1 MNPSDPVLQSLLL
14 RIADAIQKQPIPPRR
29 AAWRMRWAE
38 RFVNFVSQPGSPQS
52 IAACREQFLA
62 EVAST
67 ESGTPW
73 VLREIEEAIGVFVS
87 LAEPNDLSALLQEQA
102 PLHEQPHVAPM
113 SSVPPQ
119 PSHGVRPPKLIDQI
133 RAVIRAKHYS
143 RRTEEAYIHWAR
155 QFILFHDKR
164 HPPEMGEIEV
174 ASFLEHLAVNKTV
187 AASTQNQALN
197 ALVFLY
203 GTVLQKPFGKLGAIT
218 RAKRPQRL
226 PSVLS
231 QAEVERLFSVMH
243 GHLALMA
250 RLLYGAGLRLTE
262 CVSLR
267 VKDINFETNQILIRD
282 GKGFKDRM
290 TMLPETLKDDL
301 TAQIKRVK
309 EQHDCDLKIEN
320 GHATLPYALSRKYPN
335 LGKSWQWQYVFPA
348 AKLVWDKDVQL
359 WRRHHIF
366 EDTLQRAVS
375 AAGKRAKIEKQ
386 VSCHVLRHS
395 FATHLLEQG
404 CDIRTVQQ
412 LMGHKDVSTTMI
424 YTHVLKKPGI
434 GVKSPLDQARSV

>member
-1 MNPSDPVLQSLLL
+1 VIQLFNRFFSASLTQSK
-14 RIADAIQKQPIPPRR
+14 KQPIPPKR
-29 AAWRMRWAE
+29 AGWRMRWAE
-38 RFVNFVSQPGSPQS
+38 RFVDFVGQPTSPHS
-52 IAACREQFLA
+52 VAACREQFLA

-67 ESGTPW
+67 QSATPW
-73 VLREIEEAIGVFVS
+73 LLREIEEAIELVVS
-87 LAEPNDLSALLQEQA
+87 LAEPADMGVLLQRK
-102 PLHEQPHVAPM
+102 PSHEQRQVPSPPRLPIPVA
-113 SSVPPQ
+113 
-119 PSHGVRPPKLIDQI
+119 RPAKLIDQI

-143 RRTEEAYIHWAR
+143 RRTEEAYVHWTR
-155 QFILFHDKR
+155 QFILFHNKR
-164 HPPEMGEIEV
+164 HPLEMGEIEV
-174 ASFLEHLAVNKTV
+174 ASFLEHLAVNKAV

-203 GTVLQKPFGKLGAIT
+203 GTVLQKPFGKLGTIT

-231 QAEVERLFSVMH
+231 QAEVEKFFNVMQ
-243 GHLALMA
+243 GRYSLMA

-267 VKDINFETNQILIRD
+267 VKDIDFETNQILIRD

-290 TMLPETLKDDL
+290 TMLPEMVKNDL
-301 TAQIKRVK
+301 VAQIKHVK
-309 EQHDCDLKIEN
+309 QQHDNDLKLGN

-335 LGKSWQWQYVFPA
+335 LAKSWQWQYVFPA
-348 AKLVWDKDVQL
+348 AKLVLDGNAQL

-366 EDTLQRAVS
+366 EDTLQRAVN
-375 AAGKRAKIEKQ
+375 AAGKTAGIEKQ

-404 CDIRTVQQ
+404 CDIRTVQM

-434 GVKSPLDQARSV
+434 GVKSPLDHQSIKSA

>member
-1 MNPSDPVLQSLLL
+1 
-14 RIADAIQKQPIPPRR
+14 
-29 AAWRMRWAE
+29 MRWTE
-38 RFVNFVSQPGSPQS
+38 RFVNFAGQPGSPKS
-52 IAACREQFLA
+52 IADCRKQFLA

-67 ESGTPW
+67 QSATPW
-73 VLREIEEAIGVFVS
+73 LLQEIEEAIRLFVS
-87 LAEPNDLSALLQEQA
+87 LAEPAELSVLLQRQSS
-102 PLHEQPHVAPM
+102 PHEPERPRTPSPHPI
-113 SSVPPQ
+113 SQ
-119 PSHGVRPPKLIDQI
+119 GRPVKLIDQI
-133 RAVIRAKHYS
+133 RGVIRAKHYS

-164 HPPEMGEIEV
+164 HPLEMGEIEV
-174 ASFLEHLAVNKTV
+174 ASFLEHLAVNKAV

-203 GTVLQKPFGKLGAIT
+203 ATVLQKPFGKLGKIT

-231 QAEVERLFSVMH
+231 QTEIGKLFDVMQ
-243 GHLALMA
+243 GSSALMA

-262 CVSLR
+262 CVNLR

-290 TMLPETLKDDL
+290 TMLPEMLKNDL
-301 TAQIKRVK
+301 AAQIKRVK
-309 EQHDCDLKIEN
+309 QLHDNDLKAEN
-320 GHATLPYALSRKYPN
+320 GHVTLPYALSRKYPN
-335 LGKSWQWQYVFPA
+335 LAKSWHWQYVFPA
-348 AKLVWDKDVQL
+348 GKLVWDGDVQL

-366 EDTLQRAVS
+366 EDTLQRSVS
-375 AAGKRAKIEKQ
+375 DAGKRAGIEKQ

-404 CDIRTVQQ
+404 CDIRTVQV

-424 YTHVLKKPGI
+424 YTHVLKKPGL
-434 GVKSPLDQARSV
+434 GVKSPLDQQPIK

>member
-1 MNPSDPVLQSLLL
+1 
-14 RIADAIQKQPIPPRR
+14 
-29 AAWRMRWAE
+29 MRWAE
-38 RFVNFVSQPGSPQS
+38 RFVNFIRQSQSPES
-52 IAACREQFLA
+52 IAHCRERFLA

-67 ESGTPW
+67 QSASPR
-73 VLREIEEAIGVFVS
+73 LLQEIDEATGLLVQ
-87 LAEPNDLSALLQEQA
+87 LAEPAEVSALLQRPALPAQA
-102 PLHEQPHVAPM
+102 TARPL
-113 SSVPPQ
+113 PPQ
-119 PSHGVRPPKLIDQI
+119 LERSSRPAKLIDQI
-133 RAVIRAKHYS
+133 RAVIRARHYS

-155 QFILFHDKR
+155 QFIVFHGKR
-164 HPPEMGEIEV
+164 HPLEMGEIEV
-174 ASFLEHLAVNKTV
+174 ASFLEHLAVNKAV

-203 GTVLQKPFGKLGAIT
+203 GKVLQKPFGKLGTIT

-231 QAEVERLFSVMH
+231 QAEVGSLFCAIRGS
-243 GHLALMA
+243 LALMA
-250 RLLYGAGLRLTE
+250 RLLYGAGVRLTE
-262 CVSLR
+262 CVNLR

-290 TMLPETLKDDL
+290 TMLPEMLKDDL
-301 TAQIKRVK
+301 FGQLKRVK
-309 EQHDCDLKIEN
+309 LRHDDDLKIGH

-335 LGKSWQWQYVFPA
+335 LSKSWQWQYVFPA
-348 AKLVWDKDVQL
+348 AKLVWDKDSQL

-375 AAGKRAKIEKQ
+375 AAGKLAGIEKQ
-386 VSCHVLRHS
+386 VSCHALRHS

-404 CDIRTVQQ
+404 CDIRTVQE

-424 YTHVLKKPGI
+424 YTHVLKKPGL
-434 GVKSPLDQARSV
+434 GVKSPLDYARQKTASSFD

>member
-1 MNPSDPVLQSLLL
+1 MNPSDPALQSLLL

-29 AAWRMRWAE
+29 ASWRMRWVE
-38 RFVNFVSQPGSPQS
+38 RFVNFVSQPGSPES
-52 IAACREQFLA
+52 IAACREQFLT
-62 EVAST
+62 EIAST
-67 ESGTPW
+67 QSATPW
-73 VLREIEEAIGVFVS
+73 LLREIEEVIGLFTS
-87 LAEPNDLSALLQEQA
+87 LAGVAELSALLQRQ
-102 PLHEQPHVAPM
+102 PSPHEREHLPPP
-113 SSVPPQ
+113 PPQ
-119 PSHGVRPPKLIDQI
+119 PISRARPVKLIDQI
-133 RAVIRAKHYS
+133 RAVIRTRHYS
-143 RRTEEAYIHWAR
+143 RRTEEAYIHWVR
-155 QFILFHDKR
+155 KFILFHDKR
-164 HPPEMGEIEV
+164 HPLEMGETEV
-174 ASFLEHLAVNKTV
+174 ASFLEHLAVNKSV

-203 GTVLQKPFGKLGAIT
+203 GTVLEKPFGKLPTIT

-231 QAEVERLFSVMH
+231 QAEVERLFSAMQ

-262 CVSLR
+262 CVNLR

-290 TMLPETLKDDL
+290 TMLPEILKDEL
-301 TAQIKRVK
+301 VAQLKRVK
-309 EQHDCDLKIEN
+309 QQHDNDLKIGN

-335 LGKSWQWQYVFPA
+335 LSKSWQWHYIFPA
-348 AKLVWDKDVQL
+348 AKLVWDKDAQF

-375 AAGKRAKIEKQ
+375 GAGRLAGIEKQ

-395 FATHLLEQG
+395 FATHLLERG
-404 CDIRTVQQ
+404 CDIRTVQM
-412 LMGHKDVSTTMI
+412 LMGHKEVSTTMI

-434 GVKSPLDQARSV
+434 GVKSPLDRQFAD